1 MGNFF
6 TQTVTVHAWVICLMC
21 FVLLLSIV
29 QNVMRIIEEHHK
41 KKIMERNDF

>member
-6 TQTVTVHAWVICLMC
+6 TQTVTVHAWVIWLMC
-21 FVLLLSIV
+21 FVLLLSIA

-41 KKIMERNDF
+41 KKIRERNDL